1 MIQFSDVRNIF
12 NKYSFKTSMR
22 LEVSTYTNIVWHF
35 LRVRTSRVRTI
46 KSVRSISKY
55 LKDSRM
61 TLFYVS
67 LARQCSIQI
76 LRSGSC
82 IDCPVPT
89 CTWLRFNYLQ
99 SRISIDRVRAVVIYT
114 ETITFRRTLLK
125 ILLDKRTSQYI
136 INVDWMNDTNVYIH
150 HLLILAITAS
160 FSSSLSLS
168 LSHRQS

>member
-82 IDCPVPT
+82 IDCLVPT

-99 SRISIDRVRAVVIYT
+99 SRISIDRVRAVVNIYIYT
-114 ETITFRRTLLK
+114 QKQTLSNERYYK
-125 ILLDKRTSQYI
+125 NIL
-136 INVDWMNDTNVYIH
+136 
-150 HLLILAITAS
+150 
-160 FSSSLSLS
+160 
-168 LSHRQS
+168 